1 MRLNRLYILLLIFC
15 FAIAQT
21 DTPEDSPENGEK
33 KKRSFFKIFQRK
45 DKVEKE
51 TSADEVQAEDQ
62 EEEKKGLFNRK
73 KKKAKFE
80 KSSGIFQ
87 RFRKKSEDGEET
99 PSDEDIVR
107 IPFTP
112 ISVDETVKSASG
124 DREQESISD
133 GQDESI
139 EDTQS
144 NTTNSATSSSAPS
157 QSTEDS
163 STDNTVATEQETQ
176 EQTQSSEKITKLIG
190 GRPFLRDKPIE
201 EPAAEAV
208 MNTSNAP
215 LETNQVLVSAPSASS
230 ELTPQL
236 EDEFEDQ
243 LLETIKMQN
252 EKIDLILN
260 QLGFSDEQI
269 DNINTQIQKE
279 PNKYID
285 DDTKD
290 MLDLL
295 QIVQN
300 KFFEIENTVSGSDS
314 LFFDVKFD
322 IKNIQKKIEL
332 MNLRLETKIQSLEF
346 NLSMIE
352 NEFDDRVTQL
362 EIDSVTK
369 DAEIQ
374 ELRSINEDV
383 VLRMLKLDD
392 MINTR
397 MMKLEGKMTELD
409 DGFNELKKLNKDLV
423 LNVVGNTSGGSRFE
437 SSEGEAAPPLRISKS
452 EYKKRYDEAYL
463 KYLDGNYSQSM
474 VLFNELLA
482 LENINDL
489 TDNCQYWLGEIHYS
503 LKNYNQAINSFNN
516 VFAYKNNNKGVYAQY
531 KLGLSYLRI
540 KDTSNAVDAFRKV
553 IQNYPNQTDLV
564 KKSKGF
570 IEKYK

>member
-1 MRLNRLYILLLIFC
+1 MRLNRFYILIIILSL
-15 FAIAQT
+15 AIAQ
-21 DTPEDSPENGEK
+21 EDSSDEPSENEGKRKWSLFKVFK
-33 KKRSFFKIFQRK
+33 KK
-45 DKVEKE
+45 DKVSDEESE
-51 TSADEVQAEDQ
+51 TISEESQEQEDS
-62 EEEKKGLFNRK
+62 KGLFNRK

-80 KSSGIFQ
+80 GGGGGIFK
-87 RFRKKSEDGEET
+87 RFRKKADEQEDI
-99 PSDEDIVR
+99 PSDEDVVR

-112 ISVDETVKSASG
+112 IEVDEVVKSSSG
-124 DREQESISD
+124 ERTQEIVSSD
-133 GQDESI
+133 ENQMI

-144 NTTNSATSSSAPS
+144 NTDTQIGSNEPDS
-157 QSTEDS
+157 QSTASPS
-163 STDNTVATEQETQ
+163 SGTVEEESTE
-176 EQTQSSEKITKLIG
+176 SVNEKITTLIG
-190 GRPFLRDKPIE
+190 GRPFLRDKPTE
-201 EPAAEAV
+201 EIAVPEAV
-208 MNTSNAP
+208 INTSNAP
-215 LETNQVLVSAPSASS
+215 LETSQVVVSTPSTSP

-236 EDEFEDQ
+236 TDEFEDQ
-243 LLETIKMQN
+243 LLSTIEIQN
-252 EKIDLILN
+252 QKIDLILN

-269 DNINTQIQKE
+269 NTLNNQITEETDK
-279 PNKYID
+279 NVN

-346 NLSMIE
+346 TLSMIE
-352 NEFDDRVTQL
+352 NEFDDRVTKL

-392 MINTR
+392 MISTR
-397 MMKLEGKMTELD
+397 MTKLEGKMSELD

-423 LNVVGNTSGGSRFE
+423 LNVVGNTSGGTRFD
-437 SSEGEAAPPLRISKS
+437 SSKGEDAAPPLRISKS

-463 KYLDGNYSQSM
+463 KYLDGNYSQSLVM
-474 VLFNELLA
+474 FNELLA

-540 KDTSNAVDAFRKV
+540 KDTNSAVDAFRKV
-553 IQNYPNQTDLV
+553 VTNYPAQTDLV
-564 KKSKGF
+564 RKSKSF
-570 IEKYK
+570 IEKYN